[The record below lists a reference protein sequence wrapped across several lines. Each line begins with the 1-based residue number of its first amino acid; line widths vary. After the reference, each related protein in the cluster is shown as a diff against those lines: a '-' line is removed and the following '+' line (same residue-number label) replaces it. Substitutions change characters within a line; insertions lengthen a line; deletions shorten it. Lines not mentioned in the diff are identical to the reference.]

1 MNKKLSKDDVLEIHE
16 MIEEGYT
23 ALKIAEKY
31 NVAPNTIS
39 DIKIGRTWKYV

>member
-1 MNKKLSKDDVLEIHE
+1 MNKKLSEDDVIKIHE
-16 MIEEGYT
+16 MIKEGCT

-39 DIKIGRTWKYV
+39 DIKIGRTWKNV